1 MTRLWKRAV
10 RELATDGCILEEDLM
25 LPDTCDAP
33 EVGELDLINDDL
45 SSDSEGVESPLTVPG
60 IPGSDPME
68 QSYVVKRMN
77 QSNGAVYYQPT
88 SKGSVAGV
96 SSKTGLASKTEN
108 IISQNEINGH
118 RRSSVTAHPHS
129 AAGILGHLS
138 KSTILSIFV
147 IVLLIF
153 LFCSSLYLVFRID
166 SLQRQVE
173 SRYPYSKVPGGKNW
187 PPNSHSEESPETIQ
201 KVLDSNVEQIS
212 SVRKSLEKLS
222 TLIDNE
228 DNTGGSTSASA
239 PSTTQVKQQILK
251 T

>member
-1 MTRLWKRAV
+1 
-10 RELATDGCILEEDLM
+10 
-25 LPDTCDAP
+25 
-33 EVGELDLINDDL
+33 
-45 SSDSEGVESPLTVPG
+45 
-60 IPGSDPME
+60 
-68 QSYVVKRMN
+68 VVKRMN

-88 SKGSVAGV
+88 SASCPSAP
-96 SSKTGLASKTEN
+96 SKTEH

-118 RRSSVTAHPHS
+118 RRSSVAPTHS
-129 AAGILGHLS
+129 AVGGILGHLS
-138 KSTILSIFV
+138 KSTVLSIFV

-173 SRYPYSKVPGGKNW
+173 SRYPYSKVPGGNNW
-187 PPNSHSEESPETIQ
+187 PQNSEESPETIQ

-228 DNTGGSTSASA
+228 DNTGGSTSAST